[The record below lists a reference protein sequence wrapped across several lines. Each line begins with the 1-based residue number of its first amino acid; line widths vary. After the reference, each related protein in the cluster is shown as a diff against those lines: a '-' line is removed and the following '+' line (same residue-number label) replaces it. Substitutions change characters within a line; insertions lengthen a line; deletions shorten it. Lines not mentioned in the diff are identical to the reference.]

1 MKIRKKF
8 LIKRYYI
15 YARRR
20 EEDRWSEWTQ
30 SEDLWRAIQHVKNV
44 IGCGFYARLVDK
56 ETKEEIMF
64 DGEKKVS

>member
-8 LIKRYYI
+8 LIKRYYV

-20 EEDRWSEWTQ
+20 EEDRWSDWTQ
-30 SEDLWRAIQHVKNV
+30 SEDLWRAIQHAKNV
-44 IGCGFYARLVDK
+44 IGCGFYAKLVDK
-56 ETKEEIMF
+56 ETKEELMF